1 MGSSELGGRSIIK
14 LAGIESISGLR
25 SPGPT
30 SGTFSARQRNFV
42 KPDAL
47 RDTTS
52 SHPSLERVRM
62 VTTEL
67 PTIQVFSDVTVST
80 TSGGLVT
87 ISLRTE
93 FAGRGSALAY
103 EYRASQSKQTS
114 VDWSTV
120 VRPSLANNN
129 WRQMNGMCLGRSD
142 RRRDRNQT

>member
-1 MGSSELGGRSIIK
+1 MPVSSGSEVNGSWVTYVYKGRASSSSQVLASGISPLELRERSMVK

-42 KPDAL
+42 RPDAL

-67 PTIQVFSDVTVST
+67 PTIQVFSEIAVST
-80 TSGGLVT
+80 SPGGLVI
-87 ISLRTE
+87 ISLRME
-93 FAGRGSALAY
+93 FVGRESALAY
-103 EYRASQSKQTS
+103 E
-114 VDWSTV
+114 
-120 VRPSLANNN
+120 
-129 WRQMNGMCLGRSD
+129 
-142 RRRDRNQT
+142 